1 MDRKDAAMPASTS
14 DKSERRPTGT
24 ALLTL
29 AGLAAAF
36 GAASCCGLPLIL
48 GSLGIGTAWLSG
60 LALLAAPNRL
70 LLLAVGAVGLAGG
83 GILLWR
89 QTRAARCAPRS
100 LCARPAFRGTMLCGL
115 VLGVLL
121 LYLGFAYA

>member
-1 MDRKDAAMPASTS
+1 MAASTHER
-14 DKSERRPTGT
+14 SESRPTGA

-36 GAASCCGLPLIL
+36 GTASCCGLPLIL

-70 LLLAVGAVGLAGG
+70 PLLAVGTVGLIGG
-83 GILLWR
+83 GLLLWR
-89 QTRAARCAPRS
+89 QSRAAACTPGA
-100 LCARPAFRGTMLCGL
+100 LCVRPALQGTLLGGL
-115 VLGVLL
+115 ILGTLL

>member
-1 MDRKDAAMPASTS
+1 MTGLTNDRPES
-14 DKSERRPTGT
+14 RPTGT
-24 ALLTL
+24 ALLTF

-36 GAASCCGLPLIL
+36 GASSCCGLPLLL

-60 LALLAAPNRL
+60 LALLAAPDRL
-70 LLLAVGAVGLAGG
+70 LLLAVGTMGLAGG
-83 GILLWR
+83 ALLLWR
-89 QTRAARCAPRS
+89 QSRAATCTPDS
-100 LCARPAFRGTMLCGL
+100 LCARPAFRCTMVGGL

>member
-1 MDRKDAAMPASTS
+1 MTVSTNGKPESRPA
-14 DKSERRPTGT
+14 GT

-36 GAASCCGLPLIL
+36 GAASCCGLPLLL

-60 LALLAAPNRL
+60 LALLAAPDRL
-70 LLLAVGAVGLAGG
+70 PLLAIGTAGLVGG
-83 GILLWR
+83 GLFLWR
-89 QTRAARCAPRS
+89 QSRTATCSPGS
-100 LCARPAFRGTMLCGL
+100 LCARPAYRVTMVGGL

>member
-1 MDRKDAAMPASTS
+1 MTASTN
-14 DKSERRPTGT
+14 ERSSNRPTGPV
-24 ALLTL
+24 LLTL

-48 GSLGIGTAWLSG
+48 ASLGIGSAWLTG

-70 LLLAVGAVGLAGG
+70 LLLAVGTVGLVAGG
-83 GILLWR
+83 FLLWR
-89 QTRAARCAPRS
+89 QSRAAACTPGA
-100 LCARPAFRGTMLCGL
+100 LCARPAFRGTMFAGL